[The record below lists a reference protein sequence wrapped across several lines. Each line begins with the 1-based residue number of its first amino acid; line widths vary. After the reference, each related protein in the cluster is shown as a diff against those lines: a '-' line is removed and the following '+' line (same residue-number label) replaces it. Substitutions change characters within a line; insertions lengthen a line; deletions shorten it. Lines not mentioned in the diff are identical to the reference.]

1 MAFDCFDRSTL
12 ESGATFQT
20 WVYKNGTSVFFVCL
34 FALVCFCLFVFLF
47 VCLLAFV
54 FLFAF
59 VTWHVCSRISAWKRR
74 KCEKVFLSIFK
85 LKLLIFQ
92 FDSGNE
98 KLSFVRIFWKFTIKN
113 IIRIS
118 KKELPVVRIFFR
130 FLWGST
136 RGTEPSLPFWGKI
149 SLEEKNDRKYF
160 ETFLRNF
167 G

>member
-1 MAFDCFDRSTL
+1 MSLHVCFFCL
-12 ESGATFQT
+12 FVCFGL
-20 WVYKNGTSVFFVCL
+20 FVCL
-34 FALVCFCLFVFLF
+34 FVCFS
-47 VCLLAFV
+47 
-54 FLFAF
+54 F

-113 IIRIS
+113 IIRIFQ
-118 KKELPVVRIFFR
+118 KELPVVRIFFR

-149 SLEEKNDRKYF
+149 SLEEKNNRKYF